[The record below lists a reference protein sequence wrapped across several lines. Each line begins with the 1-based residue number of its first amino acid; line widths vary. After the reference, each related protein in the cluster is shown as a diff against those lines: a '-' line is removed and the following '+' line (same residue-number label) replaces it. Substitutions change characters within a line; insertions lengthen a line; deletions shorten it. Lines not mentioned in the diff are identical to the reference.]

1 MANMMRVKPAS
12 SGRLKYTI
20 AAGLSVALLLL
31 YVLYRLAD
39 NDTRLRRLESSQA
52 AGAGAVAAA
61 AAAAAHKPVKGSS
74 EQLITT
80 SRQSTQDKPATA
92 VKPIPQLNSRTDI
105 AQLLESEGLTT
116 GAELGVLVGDF
127 AEHTLNIWQ
136 GCKTY
141 YLVDLW
147 AKQKNYVDLANSDD
161 KEQELRYE
169 TTQKRLA
176 PWEGKTQFKR
186 MYTTE
191 AAKQIPDN
199 SLDYVYVDARHD
211 YCGVMEDLQAY
222 WPKLRSGGI
231 FAGHDYIDA
240 HYHALKATNQ
250 DWSVCMDGTVNFG
263 AVKGAVNEFAE
274 AHGLTVVATVADGDW
289 PSWLIRKP

>member
-1 MANMMRVKPAS
+1 MMRVKPAS

-147 AKQKNYVDLANSDD
+147 AKQV
-161 KEQELRYE
+161 
-169 TTQKRLA
+169 
-176 PWEGKTQFKR
+176 
-186 MYTTE
+186 
-191 AAKQIPDN
+191 
-199 SLDYVYVDARHD
+199 
-211 YCGVMEDLQAY
+211 CGVLSCVLPLQ
-222 WPKLRSGGI
+222 GG
-231 FAGHDYIDA
+231 
-240 HYHALKATNQ
+240 TNLERREPTACC
-250 DWSVCMDGTVNFG
+250 SSSAP
-263 AVKGAVNEFAE
+263 AVP
-274 AHGLTVVATVADGDW
+274 L
-289 PSWLIRKP
+289 PSPV